1 MYLTIGVHSRSQ
13 ELFPQ
18 PTGRFRFFFFEVSL
32 IFQFTNVGVL
42 SMMCITKLS
51 FVSSTDFLISKI
63 YGYWLG
69 ASDLLEFLMES
80 TKLHLTVL

>member
-1 MYLTIGVHSRSQ
+1 MYSTIGVHSRSQ

-18 PTGRFRFFFFEVSL
+18 PPGCLVFFFWGEFDFS
-32 IFQFTNVGVL
+32 IHKCGCA

-63 YGYWLG
+63 YGYLLG
-69 ASDLLEFLMES
+69 ASDVLEFLMDS